1 MSKSVEEVSKLTES
15 TYKVGT
21 SENTTGAEMVNWLHS
36 AQIPVSPTGPVQ
48 LCLRLYPAEQTPTG
62 VAH

>member
-21 SENTTGAEMVNWLHS
+21 GENTTGAEMENCLHS

-48 LCLRLYPAEQTPTG
+48 LGLRL
-62 VAH
+62 